1 MSVLTIVTTRC
12 SPLTILVGWYGI
24 NFKYMPELS
33 SLIGYPAVI
42 GFAVFIFVSAIAFFK
57 YKKWL

>member
-33 SLIGYPAVI
+33 VSL
-42 GFAVFIFVSAIAFFK
+42 AIQQ
-57 YKKWL
+57 